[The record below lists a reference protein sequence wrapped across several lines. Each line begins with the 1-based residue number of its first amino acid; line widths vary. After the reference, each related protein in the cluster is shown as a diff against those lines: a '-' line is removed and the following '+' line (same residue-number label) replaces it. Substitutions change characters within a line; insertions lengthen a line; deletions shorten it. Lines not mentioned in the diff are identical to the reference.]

1 MNLFDDEAP
10 LGPATGE
17 KPPLELLSELERN
30 QSDEVRRQRKH
41 FRLQMR
47 VRVTLQPANASALLS
62 LKMQGT
68 TGDLS
73 EGGCCVLFPMPVQVG
88 DVYRLTFD
96 RTQLDVPMIFVR
108 CLRCRLLRE
117 DAYEAGFRFFAP
129 LTLPDHVPGAVVS
142 HQEH

>member
-1 MNLFDDEAP
+1 MSLFDDEP
-10 LGPATGE
+10 VFGPSTNG
-17 KPPLELLSELERN
+17 KPPLDLLSELEQNR
-30 QSDEVRRQRKH
+30 SDEVRRQRKH
-41 FRLQMR
+41 FRLQVR
-47 VRVTLQPANASALLS
+47 LRVTLQPANASALLT

-96 RTQLDVPMIFVR
+96 RTQLDVPMVFAR

-117 DAYEAGFRFFAP
+117 DAYEAGFQFFAP
-129 LTLPDHVPGAVVS
+129 LALPDCVPGAVM
-142 HQEH
+142 EE

>member
-1 MNLFDDEAP
+1 MSLFDDE
-10 LGPATGE
+10 PAFGTNTNG
-17 KPPLELLSELERN
+17 KPPLDLLSELEQNR
-30 QSDEVRRQRKH
+30 SDEVRRQRQH
-41 FRLQMR
+41 FRLQVR
-47 VRVTLQPANASALLS
+47 LRVTLQPANASALLT

-96 RTQLDVPMIFVR
+96 RTQLDVPLVFAR

-129 LTLPDHVPGAVVS
+129 LTLPDHVPGAVATS
-142 HQEH
+142 